1 MSPTGQRSGHARDER
16 GSATAARSI
25 NLQFRARAPANADVE
40 CAFVCECGRVDCQ
53 SATVMTLGEHAD
65 ISASAGWFAVLPGH
79 EHQSDTVVRARA
91 RYLVV
96 TRSG

>member
-1 MSPTGQRSGHARDER
+1 M
-16 GSATAARSI
+16 ARSI
-25 NLQFRARAPANADVE
+25 NAQFRARATAEANVE

-53 SATVMTLGEHAD
+53 SATVMTLGEHAE
-65 ISASAGWFAVLPGH
+65 ISARAGWFAILPGH
-79 EHQSDTVVRARA
+79 EHQSDTVVRADA